1 MTTEEFG
8 WRSVRSAFSHL
19 RAVFDIYWQYMQA
32 KRLHEQQQAQV
43 KAGETSASPLVQV
56 NEISPCSLSPVA
68 SRFLFWGP
76 KLCNSDR

>member
-1 MTTEEFG
+1 MVKTVVTTEEFG

-56 NEISPCSLSPVA
+56 KKGTLTLRSGLRN
-68 SRFLFWGP
+68 
-76 KLCNSDR
+76 